1 MISWD
6 SYLYFALTAIVL
18 WVVAILLIALKKA
31 KGWIDVFSLAGTFV
45 FLCFVILYWHSI
57 ERPPMRT
64 MGETRLWFALFI
76 AAIGYIV
83 YKIWYYEYIF
93 GFYLIIAIVFACINI
108 FKPEIHSK
116 TLMPALQSYWFIP
129 HVVAY
134 ILSYAMLGSATIMG
148 AIVLYKRDY
157 GNEVLLHSMDKLVY
171 IGFGLLMLGMLMGAV
186 WAKDAWGH
194 YWSWDPKETWA
205 FITVAAY
212 LMFIHLR
219 LQANRG
225 KHAMWVLIAAFVLLM
240 ITWKGVNYL
249 PSARN
254 SIHVYSNQ

>member
-1 MISWD
+1 MTGWN
-6 SYLYFALTAIVL
+6 SYIYFALTSIVFWIIAIAMIVT
-18 WVVAILLIALKKA
+18 KKG
-31 KGWIDVFSLAGTFV
+31 KGWVDLFSLIGTSV

-64 MGETRLWFALFI
+64 MGETRLWFAFFI
-76 AAIGYIV
+76 AAIGYVV
-83 YKIWYYEYIF
+83 YKIWHYN
-93 GFYLIIAIVFACINI
+93 YLYAVYLAIAIVFAGINI
-108 FKPEIHSK
+108 LKPEIHSK
-116 TLMPALQSYWFIP
+116 SLMPALQSIWFIP

-134 ILSYAMLGSATIMG
+134 ILSYAILGSATIMG
-148 AIVLYKRDY
+148 IVVLVKKNID
-157 GNEVLLHSMDKLVY
+157 NENLLLSVDKLVH

-212 LMFIHLR
+212 LVFIHLR
-219 LQANRG
+219 LQVSRV
-225 KHAMWVLIAAFVLLM
+225 KPTMWVLIVAFVLLM

-249 PSARN
+249 PSAQN
-254 SIHVYSNQ
+254 SIHVYSEQ